1 MTSRTRNTGTGIG
14 ADAWSTVERNFVAKN
29 PAAFNRRRRQCDG
42 VHPDGWDA
50 LSCSADVEA
59 IDTLSKEAVN
69 SALYNEAV
77 PMEFTKALLVQARA
91 YNRDVAAILRA
102 ARFPFDPLRQDVQ
115 TAFIS
120 REQYSRLC
128 LELVKALGD
137 ESGGL
142 MPDAQTPVGT
152 TRLIALS
159 MINSSTLAAALHRG
173 IEFNQVCRVR
183 HDTSVDNRLVVDRER
198 KEAALVYLCSDDSP
212 GVQHSVLC
220 NLAMWMRFAGWLI
233 DQHIDI
239 TSATCAGPM
248 PKFMAAIR
256 HFFPCPVEYNQPVNS
271 VTFSARHLDAE
282 LVRDEDDLR
291 EFLKLAP
298 YYMVIEPQA
307 STLSITHRIR
317 QILGNDFRVEMPSF
331 EELTTLLNMSAR
343 TLRRRLEKEG
353 TSYQRIKDNARR
365 DMAISMLS
373 RDGLTV
379 SEVAEQVGFSD
390 PSAFHRS
397 FKKWT
402 GQSPGSYR

>member
-1 MTSRTRNTGTGIG
+1 MSI
-14 ADAWSTVERNFVAKN
+14 
-29 PAAFNRRRRQCDG
+29 
-42 VHPDGWDA
+42 
-50 LSCSADVEA
+50 EA
-59 IDTLSKEAVN
+59 IN
-69 SALYNEAV
+69 PALYNESV
-77 PMEFTKALLVQARA
+77 PMQFTRALLVQARA
-91 YNRDVAAILRA
+91 FNRDVDAILRA
-102 ARFPFDPLRQDVQ
+102 AKFPFDPLCQNPQ
-115 TAFIS
+115 TVFVS

-128 LELVKALGD
+128 LELIRELGD
-137 ESGGL
+137 ESGGV
-142 MPDAQTPVGT
+142 MPDVQTPVGT

-159 MINSSTLAAALHRG
+159 MLNSSSLSAALHRA

-183 HDTSVDNRLVVDRER
+183 HGADIINQLRVDEER
-198 KEAALVYLCSDDSP
+198 KEATLTYLCGDDSP
-212 GVQHSVLC
+212 ELQHTVLC
-220 NLAMWMRFAGWLI
+220 NLAMWLRFAGWLI
-233 DQHIDI
+233 DQHIDV
-239 TSATCAGPM
+239 TSATCAGPR
-248 PKFMAAIR
+248 PRFLAGIR
-256 HFFPCPVEYNQPVNS
+256 HFFSCPVDYGQPVNA

-282 LVRDEDDLR
+282 VVRDEEELR

-307 STLSITHRIR
+307 ATLSITHRIR
-317 QILGNDFRVEMPSF
+317 QLLGNDFRQEMPSF
-331 EELTTLLNMSAR
+331 EELTGLLNMSAR

-365 DMAISMLS
+365 DMAITMLS

>member
-1 MTSRTRNTGTGIG
+1 M
-14 ADAWSTVERNFVAKN
+14 STTA
-29 PAAFNRRRRQCDG
+29 QQ
-42 VHPDGWDA
+42 
-50 LSCSADVEA
+50 
-59 IDTLSKEAVN
+59 

-77 PMEFTKALLVQARA
+77 PMEFTRALLVQARA
-91 YNRDVAAILRA
+91 YERDVGAILQR
-102 ARFPFDPLRQDVQ
+102 ARFPFDPLRQDAQ
-115 TAFIS
+115 TAFVS

-128 LELVKALGD
+128 IELIHELGD
-137 ESGGL
+137 ESGGV
-142 MPDAQTPVGT
+142 MPDVQTPVGT

-159 MINSSTLAAALHRG
+159 MINSANLAAAMRRA

-183 HDTSVDNRLVVDRER
+183 QGAEITNELLVDDDGREARLT
-198 KEAALVYLCSDDSP
+198 YLLGDDAED
-212 GVQHSVLC
+212 VQHSVLC
-220 NLAMWMRFAGWLI
+220 NLAMWMRFGGWLI
-233 DQHIDI
+233 GQHIDV
-239 TSATCAGPM
+239 TSASCAGPE
-248 PKFMAAIR
+248 PAFMAPIR
-256 HFFPCPVEYNQPVNS
+256 HFFPCPVTYEAPVNS

-282 LVRDEDDLR
+282 LVRDEADLN

-317 QILGNDFRVEMPSF
+317 EILGDDFRQEMPSF
-331 EELTTLLNMSAR
+331 EELTGLLNMSAR

-365 DMAISMLS
+365 DAAISMLS
-373 RDGLTV
+373 REGMTV